1 MIRFGL
7 LVVFATPLTAFAVEG
22 PGDVPSAVRLEQVGH
37 GWRLTDDAGMTL
49 YTYTKD
55 PRSGFPLCKD
65 DCTEVWPPLLT
76 DTPRDGEEW
85 STVRRED
92 GALQWTFRG
101 KPLYRYMRDA
111 APGDMN
117 GDQFLQQWYVAVKP
131 IPLPPGFGIFKTQRR
146 QVLVDQKNMTLYTS
160 TADQPGTS
168 ACDEQCAETWVPVE
182 AWWTAKSAL
191 DDWSIFD
198 RADGTRQW
206 TYKNLPLYRYSGD
219 YAPGEF
225 SGEGID
231 TFTAV
236 VLEPPPPIPDWVTFQ
251 PSDAGELMADAD
263 GNTLYVHDL
272 TKPRAFGI
280 GIGRDM
286 ARPDLWIPVY
296 ADENDQPVGLW
307 SIVEADNGR
316 RQWAHMGL
324 KLYIHKR
331 DLGEPG
337 ALNGQRSTDRV
348 WRTIMTSGQT
358 MAGSGN

>member
-1 MIRFGL
+1 
-7 LVVFATPLTAFAVEG
+7 
-22 PGDVPSAVRLEQVGH
+22 
-37 GWRLTDDAGMTL
+37 
-49 YTYTKD
+49 
-55 PRSGFPLCKD
+55 
-65 DCTEVWPPLLT
+65 
-76 DTPRDGEEW
+76 
-85 STVRRED
+85 
-92 GALQWTFRG
+92 
-101 KPLYRYMRDA
+101 
-111 APGDMN
+111 
-117 GDQFLQQWYVAVKP
+117 
-131 IPLPPGFGIFKTQRR
+131 
-146 QVLVDQKNMTLYTS
+146 
-160 TADQPGTS
+160 
-168 ACDEQCAETWVPVE
+168 
-182 AWWTAKSAL
+182 
-191 DDWSIFD
+191 
-198 RADGTRQW
+198 
-206 TYKNLPLYRYSGD
+206 
-219 YAPGEF
+219 
-225 SGEGID
+225 
-231 TFTAV
+231 V